1 MRESHR
7 SPQDARPSCSSRHGE
22 CYTEQSEIGATIGR
36 HAVDLASPDST
47 GATSTATEATK
58 DAVITMDAE
67 ATPSATPEEWGKLTE
82 EFTVTLHG
90 KVIHALVYSRP
101 YDDRWTLFTTVDA
114 ETNQVINAEVSL
126 T

>member
-7 SPQDARPSCSSRHGE
+7 STQDTRPSCSSRHGE

-114 ETNQVINAEVSL
+114 ATNQVINAEVSL

>member
-1 MRESHR
+1 MSKFHR
-7 SPQDARPSCSSRHGE
+7 LSQDARPSCSPRHGE

-114 ETNQVINAEVSL
+114 ATNQVINAEVSL

>member
-114 ETNQVINAEVSL
+114 ATNQVINAEVSL

>member
-36 HAVDLASPDST
+36 HAVDLASPGST

-58 DAVITMDAE
+58 DAVTTMDAE

-114 ETNQVINAEVSL
+114 ATNQVINAEVSL

>member
-22 CYTEQSEIGATIGR
+22 CYTEQSEIGTTIGR

-47 GATSTATEATK
+47 GATSTATETTK
-58 DAVITMDAE
+58 DAVTTMDAE

-114 ETNQVINAEVSL
+114 ATNQVINAEVSL

>member
-1 MRESHR
+1 MSKFHR
-7 SPQDARPSCSSRHGE
+7 LSQDARPSCSSRHGE

-47 GATSTATEATK
+47 GATSTATETTK
-58 DAVITMDAE
+58 DAVTTMDAE
-67 ATPSATPEEWGKLTE
+67 ATPSTTPEEWGKLTE

-114 ETNQVINAEVSL
+114 ATNQVINAEVSL

>member
-1 MRESHR
+1 MRKSHR
-7 SPQDARPSCSSRHGE
+7 SPQDARPPCSSHHGE
-22 CYTEQSEIGATIGR
+22 RYTEQSEVGATIGR
-36 HAVDLASPDST
+36 HAVDLAT
-47 GATSTATEATK
+47 GATSTATETTK
-58 DAVITMDAE
+58 DAVTTMDAE
-67 ATPSATPEEWGKLTE
+67 ATPSTTPEEWGKLTE

-101 YDDRWTLFTTVDA
+101 YDERWTLFTTVDA

>member
-1 MRESHR
+1 MSESHR
-7 SPQDARPSCSSRHGE
+7 LPQDAWPSCSSRHGE

-47 GATSTATEATK
+47 GATSTATETTK
-58 DAVITMDAE
+58 DAVTTMDAE

-114 ETNQVINAEVSL
+114 ATKQVINAEVSL

>member
-1 MRESHR
+1 MSKFHR
-7 SPQDARPSCSSRHGE
+7 LSQDARPSCYSRHGE
-22 CYTEQSEIGATIGR
+22 CYTEQSEIVATIGR
-36 HAVDLASPDST
+36 HAVDLASPLNA
-47 GATSTATEATK
+47 GRTSTATEATK

>member
-1 MRESHR
+1 MKESNRLPRHG
-7 SPQDARPSCSSRHGE
+7 RPPCSSHHGE
-22 CYTEQSEIGATIGR
+22 RYTEQPEVGATIGR

-47 GATSTATEATK
+47 GATSTATETTK
-58 DAVITMDAE
+58 DAVTTMDAE
-67 ATPSATPEEWGKLTE
+67 ATPSTTPEEWGKLTE

-90 KVIHALVYSRP
+90 KVIQALVYWRP
-101 YDDRWTLFTTVDA
+101 YDERWTLFTTVDA

>member
-36 HAVDLASPDST
+36 RAVDLASPDST

-67 ATPSATPEEWGKLTE
+67 ATPSATPEEWGRLTE

>member
-1 MRESHR
+1 M
-7 SPQDARPSCSSRHGE
+7 
-22 CYTEQSEIGATIGR
+22 IGR

-67 ATPSATPEEWGKLTE
+67 ATPSTTPEEWGKLTE

-101 YDDRWTLFTTVDA
+101 YDERWTLFTTVDA